1 MDKGIT
7 TDEELRESSSFDY
20 RLKKKEEKIQQ
31 QDKKIIELLFTQ
43 NKLLKELNN
52 RLEYENRILKLE
64 KENTELKAQIANI
77 SS

>member
-1 MDKGIT
+1 MDKEIM

-20 RLKKKEEKIQQ
+20 RLKKNEEKIQQ

-64 KENTELKAQIANI
+64 KENAELKAQIANI